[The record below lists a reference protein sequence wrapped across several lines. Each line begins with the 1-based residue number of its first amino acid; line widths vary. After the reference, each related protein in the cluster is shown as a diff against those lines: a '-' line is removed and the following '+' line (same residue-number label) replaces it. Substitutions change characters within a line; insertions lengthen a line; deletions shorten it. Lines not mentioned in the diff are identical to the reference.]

1 MVRRGGDIFSV
12 LHMKHEATFR
22 FESESAHLLYD
33 AVKPETDEG
42 VSGRSV
48 AEVWSEGDRILA
60 LWVCAED
67 ISALRAALNTWL
79 RLINI
84 AKEMQ
89 EIA

>member
-22 FESESAHLLYD
+22 FESESAHFLYD
-33 AVKPETDEG
+33 AVKPEIED

-48 AEVWSEGDRILA
+48 AEVWLEGNRILVIR
-60 LWVCAED
+60 VCAED
-67 ISALRAALNTWL
+67 VSALRAALNTWL

>member
-1 MVRRGGDIFSV
+1 
-12 LHMKHEATFR
+12 MKHEATFR
-22 FESESAHLLYD
+22 FESESAYFLYD
-33 AVKPETDEG
+33 AVKPELEG

-48 AEVWSEGDRILA
+48 ADVWPEGDRILVIR
-60 LWVCAED
+60 VCAED
-67 ISALRAALNTWL
+67 VSALRAALNTWL